1 MLSENLVK
9 AFNAQINAEMWSSN
23 LYLSMSVYF
32 AQNGYDGMA
41 SWMRAQ
47 SKEELNHAYEMID
60 FVIKRN
66 GNVEI
71 GQINVVPTAWGS
83 VLEVF
88 EHVYQH
94 ECHVSKLIDDLLD
107 VAIKEND
114 KAAQNF
120 INKFVDEQ
128 VEEESTAQTIVDRIK
143 MMNGHNLIYLDDKL
157 GERNYISSKKNEG
170 SLQHRWPLVLL
181 YQWYE
186 NKANKDYRDQAYR
199 LIDAGGTF
207 VIPNR

>member
-47 SKEELNHAYEMID
+47 SKEELDHAYEMID
-60 FVIKRN
+60 FVIKR
-66 GNVEI
+66 
-71 GQINVVPTAWGS
+71 
-83 VLEVF
+83 
-88 EHVYQH
+88 
-94 ECHVSKLIDDLLD
+94 
-107 VAIKEND
+107 KEND

-157 GERNYISSKKNEG
+157 GERK
-170 SLQHRWPLVLL
+170 
-181 YQWYE
+181 
-186 NKANKDYRDQAYR
+186 
-199 LIDAGGTF
+199 
-207 VIPNR
+207 

>member
-47 SKEELNHAYEMID
+47 SKEELDHAYEMID

-66 GNVEI
+66 ENVEI

-120 INKFVDEQ
+120 INKFVNEQ
-128 VEEESTAQTIVDRIK
+128 VEEEATAQTIVDRIK

-157 GERNYISSKKNEG
+157 GDRK
-170 SLQHRWPLVLL
+170 
-181 YQWYE
+181 
-186 NKANKDYRDQAYR
+186 
-199 LIDAGGTF
+199 
-207 VIPNR
+207 

>member
-1 MLSENLVK
+1 MILSRNLSE
-9 AFNAQINAEMWSSN
+9 AFNAQVNAEMWSSN

-71 GQINVVPTAWGS
+71 GQINVVP
-83 VLEVF
+83 
-88 EHVYQH
+88 
-94 ECHVSKLIDDLLD
+94 
-107 VAIKEND
+107 END

-120 INKFVDEQ
+120 INEFVDEQ

-157 GERNYISSKKNEG
+157 GERK
-170 SLQHRWPLVLL
+170 
-181 YQWYE
+181 
-186 NKANKDYRDQAYR
+186 
-199 LIDAGGTF
+199 
-207 VIPNR
+207 

>member
-71 GQINVVPTAWGS
+71 RSDQRGS
-83 VLEVF
+83 DGMGFCFGSIRACLSTR
-88 EHVYQH
+88 
-94 ECHVSKLIDDLLD
+94 VSC
-107 VAIKEND
+107 
-114 KAAQNF
+114 F
-120 INKFVDEQ
+120 
-128 VEEESTAQTIVDRIK
+128 
-143 MMNGHNLIYLDDKL
+143 
-157 GERNYISSKKNEG
+157 
-170 SLQHRWPLVLL
+170 
-181 YQWYE
+181 
-186 NKANKDYRDQAYR
+186 
-199 LIDAGGTF
+199 
-207 VIPNR
+207 

>member
-47 SKEELNHAYEMID
+47 SKEELDHAYEMID

-66 GNVEI
+66 ENVEI

-120 INKFVDEQ
+120 IKKFVNEQ
-128 VEEESTAQTIVDRIK
+128 VEEEATAQTIVDRIK

-157 GERNYISSKKNEG
+157 GERK
-170 SLQHRWPLVLL
+170 
-181 YQWYE
+181 
-186 NKANKDYRDQAYR
+186 
-199 LIDAGGTF
+199 
-207 VIPNR
+207 

>member
-1 MLSENLVK
+1 MILSRNLSE
-9 AFNAQINAEMWSSN
+9 AFNAQVNAEMWSSN

-32 AQNGYDGMA
+32 QKAGLNGFA
-41 SWMRAQ
+41 HWMKKQAA
-47 SKEELNHAYEMID
+47 EELEHAHKLID
-60 FVIKRN
+60 YALDRGGDIT
-66 GNVEI
+66 I

-157 GERNYISSKKNEG
+157 GERK
-170 SLQHRWPLVLL
+170 
-181 YQWYE
+181 
-186 NKANKDYRDQAYR
+186 
-199 LIDAGGTF
+199 
-207 VIPNR
+207 

>member
-1 MLSENLVK
+1 MSRYEFSLLQEVLLEKGAGVLGDLSRYKRQNRIEERTHPVAILYSLVW
-9 AFNAQINAEMWSSN
+9 NAKQDI
-23 LYLSMSVYF
+23 LS
-32 AQNGYDGMA
+32 AK
-41 SWMRAQ
+41 
-47 SKEELNHAYEMID
+47 SKEELDHAYEMID

-157 GERNYISSKKNEG
+157 GER
-170 SLQHRWPLVLL
+170 Q
-181 YQWYE
+181 
-186 NKANKDYRDQAYR
+186 
-199 LIDAGGTF
+199 
-207 VIPNR
+207 

>member
-1 MLSENLVK
+1 
-9 AFNAQINAEMWSSN
+9 
-23 LYLSMSVYF
+23 
-32 AQNGYDGMA
+32 
-41 SWMRAQ
+41 
-47 SKEELNHAYEMID
+47 MID

-120 INKFVDEQ
+120 INEFVNEQ

-157 GERNYISSKKNEG
+157 GERK
-170 SLQHRWPLVLL
+170 
-181 YQWYE
+181 
-186 NKANKDYRDQAYR
+186 
-199 LIDAGGTF
+199 
-207 VIPNR
+207 

>member
-1 MLSENLVK
+1 
-9 AFNAQINAEMWSSN
+9 
-23 LYLSMSVYF
+23 
-32 AQNGYDGMA
+32 
-41 SWMRAQ
+41 MRAQ
-47 SKEELNHAYEMID
+47 SKEELDHAYEMID

-107 VAIKEND
+107 VAIKEDD

-120 INKFVDEQ
+120 INGFVNEQ
-128 VEEESTAQTIVDRIK
+128 VEEEDTAQTIVERLRKLD
-143 MMNGHNLIYLDDKL
+143 GHNLVYMDDKL
-157 GERNYISSKKNEG
+157 GGRK
-170 SLQHRWPLVLL
+170 
-181 YQWYE
+181 
-186 NKANKDYRDQAYR
+186 
-199 LIDAGGTF
+199 
-207 VIPNR
+207 

>member
-1 MLSENLVK
+1 MMTENLVK
-9 AFNAQINAEMWSSN
+9 AFNAQVNAEMWSSN

-32 AQNGYDGMA
+32 AQNGYAGMA
-41 SWMRAQ
+41 KWMRAQ
-47 SKEELNHAYEMID
+47 SKEELEHAYEMID
-60 FVIKRN
+60 FVIKRG

-71 GQINVVPTAWGS
+71 GQVSVVPTAWGS

-120 INKFVDEQ
+120 INGFVNEQ
-128 VEEESTAQTIVDRIK
+128 VEEEDSAQA
-143 MMNGHNLIYLDDKL
+143 LI
-157 GERNYISSKKNEG
+157 
-170 SLQHRWPLVLL
+170 
-181 YQWYE
+181 
-186 NKANKDYRDQAYR
+186 
-199 LIDAGGTF
+199 F
-207 VIPNR
+207 V

>member
-47 SKEELNHAYEMID
+47 SKEELDHAYEMID

-120 INKFVDEQ
+120 INEFVDEQ

-157 GERNYISSKKNEG
+157 GERKKISSKKTRGHFNIVG
-170 SLQHRWPLVLL
+170 PSFFYINGVKTRQIR
-181 YQWYE
+181 
-186 NKANKDYRDQAYR
+186 
-199 LIDAGGTF
+199 IT
-207 VIPNR
+207 VIRHTD

>member
-47 SKEELNHAYEMID
+47 SKEELDHAYEMID

-71 GQINVVPTAWGS
+71 GQINVKIKPRRFFLFFYRSERKKCKSKSNKKQIAP
-83 VLEVF
+83 VLWI
-88 EHVYQH
+88 
-94 ECHVSKLIDDLLD
+94 CLD
-107 VAIKEND
+107 WK
-114 KAAQNF
+114 
-120 INKFVDEQ
+120 
-128 VEEESTAQTIVDRIK
+128 
-143 MMNGHNLIYLDDKL
+143 
-157 GERNYISSKKNEG
+157 
-170 SLQHRWPLVLL
+170 
-181 YQWYE
+181 
-186 NKANKDYRDQAYR
+186 
-199 LIDAGGTF
+199 
-207 VIPNR
+207 